1 MALRRFEL
9 VTIGNAF
16 KTRPVELPLK
26 IKMISLWPKH
36 IYIYIYIYMISLKII
51 RETKITALFI
61 LI

>member
-36 IYIYIYIYMISLKII
+36 IYIYIYIYDISKDN
-51 RETKITALFI
+51 
-61 LI
+61 